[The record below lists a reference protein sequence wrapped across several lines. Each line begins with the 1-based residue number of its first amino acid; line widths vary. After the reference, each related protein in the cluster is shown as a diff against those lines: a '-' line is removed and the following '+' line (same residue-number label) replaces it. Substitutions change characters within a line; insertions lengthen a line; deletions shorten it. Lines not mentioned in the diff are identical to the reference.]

1 MDHTTISVSL
11 PPEVWAALRAKVA
24 AGSPEEAALVAA
36 ALQAYL
42 ADAQAPILS
51 SESLDQLEKQMRSL
65 IVQVQQ
71 QLSQRLAGVENH
83 LAMLDYKV
91 NGLQAIATNPPGVED
106 LTLGAAAAPAS
117 DRASASNFFVEED
130 EYDEPDEILYD
141 FLPADRPS

>member
-1 MDHTTISVSL
+1 MDNTTISVSL
-11 PPEVWAALRAKVA
+11 PQEVWTALRAKVA
-24 AGSPEEAALVAA
+24 AGSAEEAALVAA

-42 ADAQAPILS
+42 ADTGATALAPA
-51 SESLDQLEKQMRSL
+51 SLDQLEKQMRSL

-91 NGLQAIATNPPGVED
+91 NGLQAIATNPPGVDD
-106 LTLGAAAAPAS
+106 LTPSTAAVPAS
-117 DRASASNFFVEED
+117 DRSSASNFFVEED